1 MDVEFNDAIKSLP
14 KNIIYILKTVPEEI
28 KKNAKEIKLRL
39 GRQIAINTFIKTYF
53 LNKVLLKEEM
63 EEIFKSICGYSVHSH
78 TEEIKKGFI
87 TLKGGH
93 RAGICGTAV
102 YENNVLKNI
111 KDISSINIRIARQIL
126 TASDQIIK
134 ILKEDI
140 GNLLIIGPP
149 ASGKTTILKD
159 IAKNLNKKSVSIID
173 TRGEIAASFYG
184 NPQNDI
190 GNADI
195 FDFFNREDGI
205 VFAIRTMNPEYII
218 CDEIGDENDIDAI
231 KMCVGTGVKL
241 IATAHGENIEELK
254 KREIIKKILKTNAFS
269 NIVILKGKNNPCE
282 INSIIKVGEIFWKF

>member
-102 YENNVLKNI
+102 YENNILKNI

-282 INSIIKVGEIFWKF
+282 INSIIKVGEIF